1 MNDVCGKM
9 KEEKGQLAVKRQ
21 CSCGCLER
29 CISAI
34 VRVRRA
40 VLAVIMVNKK
50 EVIIHH
56 FLLPRITF
64 YCFVRHFTDCS
75 TTKRRPNRAHVRA
88 HCQIKET
95 LVVRHGVIALE
106 RTKW

>member
-40 VLAVIMVNKK
+40 VLVVIMVNKN

-56 FLLPRITF
+56 FLLPRISILLLRSAFHGLFDHKTQ
-64 YCFVRHFTDCS
+64 
-75 TTKRRPNRAHVRA
+75 A
-88 HCQIKET
+88 ET
-95 LVVRHGVIALE
+95 VHTCVHIA
-106 RTKW
+106 K